1 MSRGQT
7 ARTPPKGGVRAWGG
21 ALALF
26 GLAGV
31 PACEAEL
38 GLLALSITAVGGAMW
53 AVGRR
58 RERLALAEPQNLR
71 GALAAKDQRGVEQ
84 MLRKRLVQAADTDD
98 VSPEL
103 EWLTRAQLGGLLV
116 AEWRLDEAAE
126 VYAAARHGLSPL
138 LRDLANFGS
147 HEVAVLTETPD
158 EARLAAIR
166 ADRVKTLEHVPSA
179 YEEQT
184 AMVWGALE
192 GLCLARMGRH
202 REAVPQLEVGL
213 ARVMELTPAR
223 IVYVFHLAQS
233 LEHLGDN
240 PGALARY
247 REATAALPG
256 TRLANQAERRIAELE
271 RGTPGF
277 RSMLPEAP
285 GRPSNPALGSV
296 GSDD

>member
-1 MSRGQT
+1 M
-7 ARTPPKGGVRAWGG
+7 GG
-21 ALALF
+21 ALIVLVVATL
-26 GLAGV
+26 

-58 RERLALAEPQNLR
+58 RERQALAEPQNLR

-84 MLRKRLVQAADTDD
+84 MLRQRLVQAADTDD
-98 VSPEL
+98 VGPEL

-138 LRDLANFGS
+138 LRDLANFGN
-147 HEVAVLTETPD
+147 HEVAVLADTPD
-158 EARLAAIR
+158 EGRLASIR
-166 ADRVKTLEHVPSA
+166 ADRVKTLDHVPAA
-179 YEEQT
+179 YEAQT
-184 AMVWGALE
+184 GMVWGALE

-202 REAVPQLEVGL
+202 REAVPQLELGL

-233 LEHLGDN
+233 LEHLGDA
-240 PGALARY
+240 PGALVRY
-247 REATAALPG
+247 REANAALPG
-256 TRLANQAERRIAELE
+256 TRLANQAERRIVELE

-285 GRPSNPALGSV
+285 GRPKSPALG
-296 GSDD
+296 GMATED